1 MITAPKITKLS
12 NQPAWTPSTAPWSR
26 NPATGGIEQPACLD
40 PLNGPLVQ
48 ESSHQGQGAP
58 GRGGA
63 GSPNSPTNAPF
74 LPKITKLSNQP
85 AWTPS
90 TPPGPGIQP
99 PGAGGP
105 RGGGGARQASETLNH
120 PNGPRFGVLL

>member
-26 NPATGGIEQPACLD
+26 NPASRGIEQPACLD
-40 PLNGPLVQ
+40 PLDGPLVQ

-74 LPKITKLSNQP
+74 LPNHEIEQP
-85 AWTPS
+85 ACLDPLDAPWSRNPATRGRE
-90 TPPGPGIQP
+90 PP
-99 PGAGGP
+99 
-105 RGGGGARQASETLNH
+105 GGGGRGK
-120 PNGPRFGVLL
+120 PPKP